1 VLKKEKMP
9 LCRVLEA
16 DQKAAAV
23 RCGAVLRK
31 LQSTRR
37 NCWERGRFSW
47 KQGRED
53 GDERFRC
60 LAACG
65 S

>member
-1 VLKKEKMP
+1 V
-9 LCRVLEA
+9 EA

-47 KQGRED
+47 KRGRED